1 MAGERAARTA
11 QTRAR
16 IKRALIE
23 LIGEKGFDALT
34 VSDVTR
40 RAKINRGT
48 FYLHFIDKY
57 DMLEKLEDELIARL
71 EQALLATPPEH
82 AATAVELFPYETI
95 LGALVLAAEDFDFV
109 RAISGRGGDPDFSPK
124 LKHVIEDLLD
134 QGLARTGSTLR
145 DDPQLP
151 RAYARELAIGHVLSI
166 ISLWLERGGTESP
179 EQVARMVCAAKDVCP
194 TNLVIPAGTAQPDSV
209 ARRDVR

>member
-1 MAGERAARTA
+1 M
-11 QTRAR
+11 
-16 IKRALIE
+16 
-23 LIGEKGFDALT
+23 GEKGFDALT

-40 RAKINRGT
+40 RARINRGT
-48 FYLHFIDKY
+48 FYLHFVDKY
-57 DMLEKLEDELIARL
+57 DMLEKLEDELISRL
-71 EQALLATPPEH
+71 EQALLASPPEH
-82 AATAVELFPYETI
+82 AATAVDLFPYETI
-95 LGALVLAAEDFDFV
+95 LGALALVSEDFDFV

-145 DDPQLP
+145 DDAQMPLP
-151 RAYARELAIGHVLSI
+151 YARELAISHVLCI

-194 TNLVIPAGTAQPDSV
+194 SSLVMPLP
-209 ARRDVR
+209 